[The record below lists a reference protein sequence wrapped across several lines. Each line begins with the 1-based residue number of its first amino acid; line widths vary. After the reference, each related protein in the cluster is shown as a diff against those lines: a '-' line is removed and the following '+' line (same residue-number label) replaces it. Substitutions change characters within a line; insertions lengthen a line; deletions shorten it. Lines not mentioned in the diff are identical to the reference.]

1 MGTITIIAFSLGCT
15 FFILKIINIERDKK
29 KISEYH
35 DFSRQVFIWFREI
48 ENLDKRGDFLIYH
61 IEQIQSNGIEDTIE
75 KCDRIPE
82 FKRHIEDK
90 WSDIIPSLKV
100 EIRDRKIKSIL
111 ND

>member
-1 MGTITIIAFSLGCT
+1 MGTISIICILLGCT
-15 FFILKIINIERDKK
+15 FLILKLINIERDKK

-35 DFSRQVFIWFREI
+35 EFSSKIFRWLREI
-48 ENLDKRGDFLIYH
+48 ENLDKRGEFLIYH
-61 IEQIQSNGIEDTIE
+61 IEQIQSNGVEDTIE
-75 KCDRIPE
+75 KWHRIPV